1 MRGTKSLICAAVL
14 IMLVFALSA
23 CDKSKDK
30 TGDEAGKDGLTDEAK
45 KGDVKEL
52 SEAEQLTE
60 KLKAANICQPKDY
73 GCKELKDLK
82 LFLRARK
89 LPLTLEEFRSGLE
102 VSTLDNAR
110 AELIRRIAPKATPDL
125 LPVVKPYLTHENF
138 SLRKASLALVSNIG
152 NDAAI
157 TELVALLD
165 NQEKSDTLRTDVPKL
180 LMQHP
185 ENEQVKASL
194 PKLKDMA
201 KNSVQG
207 WGRAYAAT
215 AVAVIEG
222 EASLEFLVDIATNDK
237 WNTVRATAVKS
248 MGRIGSSK
256 ALPYLQKFTTDDD
269 KKVAEAAK
277 RAVQKIKGES
287 QAPEKGNSDPSG
299 NVKK

>member
-1 MRGTKSLICAAVL
+1 MAEDS
-14 IMLVFALSA
+14 
-23 CDKSKDK
+23 SK
-30 TGDEAGKDGLTDEAK
+30 GEAK
-45 KGDVKEL
+45 QL
-52 SEAEQLTE
+52 TEAEQLTE
-60 KLKAANICQPKDY
+60 KLKAANVCQPKDY

-89 LPLTLEEFRSGLE
+89 QPLTVEEFRNGLE

-152 NDAAI
+152 DDAAI

-185 ENEQVKASL
+185 ENEKVKASL

-222 EASLEFLVDIATNDK
+222 EASLDFLVDIATSDK

-248 MGRIGSSK
+248 MGRIGSNK
-256 ALPYLQKFTTDDD
+256 ALPYLQKFASDDD

-277 RAVQKIKGES
+277 RAIQKIKGET
-287 QAPEKGNSDPSG
+287 QAPDKGNSEPKG
-299 NVKK
+299 NEKK